1 MAKSHWQALNSFF
14 SKFRRDST
22 GASNTQVT
30 ERPPRLLI
38 FIVSYPT
45 YSETYMEEEIRS
57 LVGAYDIQI
66 ITYRP
71 SPYPRNQFF
80 PYKVI
85 NYKDSCL
92 VYGPIKNVNR
102 NFNSPNQQEF
112 IREVDA
118 VIKEFNP
125 DVMHAHYFGMGLLLQ
140 FLAERHKIPF
150 TIRTHSMDILSEPQE
165 KIDTMCDAANSPW
178 CQRVLA
184 FPAFRNYLVESG
196 LQSEKIV
203 DCWPVI
209 NYARFFKPGRR
220 APTGRILCAGP
231 AIPKKAHVD
240 FIDLA
245 VRMQG
250 NGLAFDLYT
259 KGPHLATTQAYN
271 EKAGNPVRITY
282 TDPEE
287 MPDVYPNY
295 DWLVYP
301 SDTEINKVGLPA
313 AIAEAQASGLGVCW
327 QELPGR
333 RNEQLEF
340 LGGGGYLFQSIDEL
354 PAILTKPIPE
364 EMRQAGLNNAKKCD
378 IEKHKVLLMEV
389 WDHAIREAATAV

>member
-1 MAKSHWQALNSFF
+1 MATSPWHSFSTFF
-14 SKFRRDST
+14 SKLRNYATQSSNHLIRGRRLR
-22 GASNTQVT
+22 V
-30 ERPPRLLI
+30 LV
-38 FIVSYPT
+38 FIISYPT
-45 YSETYMEEEIRS
+45 YSETYMHEEIRS
-57 LVGAYDIQI
+57 LLGEYDIQI
-66 ITYRP
+66 ITYRA
-71 SPYPRNQFF
+71 SPYPRNQAF
-80 PYKVI
+80 PHKVI
-85 NYKDSCL
+85 EYKDSCL

-102 NFNSPNQQEF
+102 EFNSQTQQGF
-112 IREVDA
+112 VREVDA
-118 VIKEFNP
+118 VIKEFKP

-184 FPAFRNYLVESG
+184 FPAFRNYLAESG

-301 SDTEINKVGLPA
+301 SDTEINKVGFPA

-333 RNEQLEF
+333 REEQLEF
-340 LGGGGYLFQSIDEL
+340 LGGGGYLFKSIDEL
-354 PAILTKPIPE
+354 PAILTQPVPE
-364 EMRQAGLNNAKKCD
+364 EIRQAGLNNSKKCD
-378 IEKHKVLLMEV
+378 IEQHKVLLTEV
-389 WDHAIREAATAV
+389 WGHAIREVATAV

>member
-1 MAKSHWQALNSFF
+1 MTTSRWQILNTFF
-14 SKFRRDST
+14 SKLRRGTSGDSLLSPK
-22 GASNTQVT
+22 GR
-30 ERPPRLLI
+30 RPRILY

-45 YSETYMEEEIRS
+45 FSETYMHEEIRS
-57 LVGAYDIQI
+57 LLGEYDIQI
-66 ITYRP
+66 ITYRA
-71 SPYPRNQFF
+71 SPYPRNHAF
-80 PYKVI
+80 PHKVI
-85 NYKDSCL
+85 EYKDSCL

-102 NFNSPNQQEF
+102 EFNSATQQEF

-118 VIKEFNP
+118 VIKEFKP

-196 LQSEKIV
+196 LQGEKV
-203 DCWPVI
+203 VSCWPVI
-209 NYARFFKPGRR
+209 NFARFFKPGRR
-220 APTGRILCAGP
+220 ASTGRVLCAGP
-231 AIPKKAHVD
+231 TIPKKAHAD

-245 VRMQG
+245 VRMRG
-250 NGLAFDLYT
+250 SGLQFDLYG
-259 KGPHLATTQAYN
+259 KGGHLATIQAYN
-271 EKAGNPVRITY
+271 EQAGNPARTIY
-282 TDPEE
+282 TDPDE
-287 MPDVYPNY
+287 MPDVYLHY
-295 DWLVYP
+295 DWFVYP
-301 SDTEINKVGLPA
+301 SDPTINKVGLPA

-333 RNEQLEF
+333 REEQLAF

-354 PAILTKPIPE
+354 PAILTKPYPDD
-364 EMRQAGLNNAKKCD
+364 MRQAGLTNAKKCD
-378 IEKHKVLLMEV
+378 IELHKVLLTEA
-389 WDHAIREAATAV
+389 WENATREKATAV